1 MNKKISTLLIAY
13 ILLVIPLASI
23 CMAGFLVVLTGEQMS
38 LQARQE
44 PLKEIV
50 RGLQEQGVSVSIDP
64 RINPQ
69 VTASFT
75 EESVE
80 RVLSSILKSYNYS
93 LIWQKSGKNEAAELN
108 LIGLKIFLDG
118 YESRA
123 MPLVKDSNLKIAQT
137 DTGIYYVKNRLLI
150 KLEKHVDEQQ
160 IKNVLGRIGA
170 TIVGSF
176 NPLGIIRVEL
186 PDSLHPVEAA
196 KILSSLNEIA
206 AAEPDYA
213 YPLDHNYQALIP
225 AGISDSEPD
234 VSLSDYGLVAVLDS
248 GLSERYAASPFV
260 SSVYDAF
267 EQRSFSSDNVGHGTQ
282 MSLIASGV
290 VHPLGTAGDQ
300 EHAQPIVVVR
310 AFDDNGFTSNYT
322 LMRSIDY
329 ALASDVQVVS
339 MSWGSEQSNSMLQN
353 IVDYAVGEG
362 LILIAAAGNSP
373 TGLPVYPA
381 AYDQVIG
388 VGALNPD
395 GSTWEQSNFGDF
407 VSLYAPGFAEIESG
421 NNDQVGLYG
430 GTSISTAY
438 VASQMAR
445 MVHEN
450 PELTSQN
457 LVELFKAMQK

>member
-1 MNKKISTLLIAY
+1 
-13 ILLVIPLASI
+13 
-23 CMAGFLVVLTGEQMS
+23 MS
-38 LQARQE
+38 LQARQV

-50 RGLQEQGVSVSIDP
+50 SDLHEHGVSVSIDP
-64 RINPQ
+64 RINPR

-75 EESVE
+75 GESVE

-93 LIWQKSGKNEAAELN
+93 LIWQKSGNQDASELN
-108 LIGLKIFLDG
+108 LIGLKIFIDG
-118 YESRA
+118 YENQA
-123 MPLVKDSNLKIAQT
+123 MPLKIDNNLEIVKT
-137 DTGIYYVKNRLLI
+137 DTGVYYVKNRLLI
-150 KLEKHVDEQQ
+150 KFKLQVGEEQ

-176 NPLGIIRVEL
+176 NPLEIISVEL
-186 PDSLHPVEAA
+186 PDWLNPVEAA
-196 KILSSLNEIA
+196 KILSGLHEIVV
-206 AAEPDYA
+206 AEPDYA
-213 YPLDHNYQALIP
+213 YRLDRRYQASIP
-225 AGISDSEPD
+225 VNLSDSEPD
-234 VSLSDYGLVAVLDS
+234 VVQSGSARVAVLDS

-267 EQRSFSSDNVGHGTQ
+267 EQHSYTSDGVGHGTQ

-290 VHPLGTAGDQ
+290 VTPLGTRGDQ
-300 EHAQPIVVVR
+300 AQQPQPVVAVR

-322 LMRSIDY
+322 LMRSVDY
-329 ALASDVQVVS
+329 ALDSDVQVVS
-339 MSWGSEQSNSMLQN
+339 MSWGAEQSNSMLQN

-395 GSTWEQSNFGDF
+395 GSVWGNSNFGDF
-407 VSLYAPGFAEIESG
+407 VSIYAPGFAEMESG

-438 VASQMAR
+438 VASQIAHMLKQ
-445 MVHEN
+445 N
-450 PELTSQN
+450 PELKSQD
-457 LVELFKAMQK
+457 LIKLFKAAQN

>member
-1 MNKKISTLLIAY
+1 
-13 ILLVIPLASI
+13 
-23 CMAGFLVVLTGEQMS
+23 
-38 LQARQE
+38 
-44 PLKEIV
+44 
-50 RGLQEQGVSVSIDP
+50 
-64 RINPQ
+64 
-69 VTASFT
+69 
-75 EESVE
+75 
-80 RVLSSILKSYNYS
+80 
-93 LIWQKSGKNEAAELN
+93 
-108 LIGLKIFLDG
+108 
-118 YESRA
+118 
-123 MPLVKDSNLKIAQT
+123 
-137 DTGIYYVKNRLLI
+137 
-150 KLEKHVDEQQ
+150 
-160 IKNVLGRIGA
+160 
-170 TIVGSF
+170 
-176 NPLGIIRVEL
+176 
-186 PDSLHPVEAA
+186 
-196 KILSSLNEIA
+196 
-206 AAEPDYA
+206 
-213 YPLDHNYQALIP
+213 
-225 AGISDSEPD
+225 
-234 VSLSDYGLVAVLDS
+234 
-248 GLSERYAASPFV
+248 
-260 SSVYDAF
+260 
-267 EQRSFSSDNVGHGTQ
+267 

-290 VHPLGTAGDQ
+290 VHPLGTAGEQ
-300 EHAQPIVVVR
+300 EYAQPIVVVR